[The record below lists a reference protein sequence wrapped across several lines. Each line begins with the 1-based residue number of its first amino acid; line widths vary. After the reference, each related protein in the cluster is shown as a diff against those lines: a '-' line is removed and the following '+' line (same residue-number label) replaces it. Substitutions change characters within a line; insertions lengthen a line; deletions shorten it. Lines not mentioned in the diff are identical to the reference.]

1 MQKSLKSNERR
12 RTWVHRTSKI
22 EIQKGRPN
30 NSDILQIGLPLEIRS
45 PLFNLQ
51 KFQDSEKST
60 PDSERDHWKLLNNEE
75 FGSIERLRLKYR
87 TGSGPNNSDIP
98 QNWLPL
104 EIRSPLFNLQNFLDP
119 EKSIPDS
126 YTNDWNLMN
135 DEGGVGWGG
144 GGPYNWDILQ
154 ICFDPEIRSPV
165 FHISKFQDFNKSS
178 PDSYRD
184 YWNLMNDEEFGSILL
199 LWLKYKRRGTK

>member
-1 MQKSLKSNERR
+1 MQKWLKFNEWRR
-12 RTWVHRTSKI
+12 IWVHRTSKI
-22 EIQKGRPN
+22 EIKKGRQN
-30 NSDILQIGLPLEIRS
+30 NSDIL
-45 PLFNLQ
+45 
-51 KFQDSEKST
+51 
-60 PDSERDHWKLLNNEE
+60 
-75 FGSIERLRLKYR
+75 
-87 TGSGPNNSDIP
+87 

-104 EIRSPLFNLQNFLDP
+104 EIRSPHFNLQKFLDP

-126 YTNDWNLMN
+126 CTNDWNLMN
-135 DEGGVGWGG
+135 DEG

-199 LWLKYKRRGTK
+199 LWLKYRRRGTK

>member
-30 NSDILQIGLPLEIRS
+30 NSDILQIWLPLEIRS

-60 PDSERDHWKLLNNEE
+60 PDSERNHWKLLNNEE
-75 FGSIERLRLKYR
+75 FGSIELLRLKYR

-104 EIRSPLFNLQNFLDP
+104 EIRSPLFNLQKFLDP

-126 YTNDWNLMN
+126 CTNDWNLMN
-135 DEGGVGWGG
+135 DEV
-144 GGPYNWDILQ
+144 
-154 ICFDPEIRSPV
+154 
-165 FHISKFQDFNKSS
+165 
-178 PDSYRD
+178 
-184 YWNLMNDEEFGSILL
+184 FGSIELL
-199 LWLKYKRRGTK
+199 RLKYRRGGEHIIETFCKFVSIQKLGPPSFISRNFRTLTKVVLIHTEITEI